1 MLGNVEKDNQ
11 AYYMQEVAAG
21 TATKLDGSAFNDNE
35 LMSLIQDAEAKRAND
50 GRNIRTRSDYKDA
63 IEQRHIDI
71 AKLRRKNATDE
82 QNDRFAQANKK

>member
-1 MLGNVEKDNQ
+1 MVLP
-11 AYYMQEVAAG
+11 
-21 TATKLDGSAFNDNE
+21 
-35 LMSLIQDAEAKRAND
+35 LMIMSYAEAKRAND